1 MATFGEKMKA
11 IRFHLGYTQEE
22 IAKRLGVSKQVI
34 SKYEKELTSP
44 RMDTVANFAEVLR
57 IDLVFLVNEEFS
69 TSEVIHAVENRNFSV
84 MPLLKKKAGS
94 ERPPKTSYSPT
105 LVKLV
110 KTAQNLNDE
119 GQGKLSDYA
128 DDLDSSGKYRKLND
142 APDTYKDKS
151 SIIRIEP
158 KDEQTN
164 KKPLPFVASSS
175 MWDEGENDED
185 LAEMIKKLKE
195 DEIDNQ

>member
-1 MATFGEKMKA
+1 MGTLGNKKIMALNIQRLMEGASISAKELSASIKVPYTTVLSWINAENYPRIDKIEKMA
-11 IRFHLGYTQEE
+11 NYF
-22 IAKRLGVSKQVI
+22 GVRKS
-34 SKYEKELTSP
+34 
-44 RMDTVANFAEVLR
+44 
-57 IDLVFLVNEEFS
+57 DLVEPYS
-69 TSEVIHAVENRNFSV
+69 A
-84 MPLLKKKAGS
+84 
-94 ERPPKTSYSPT
+94 KTSYSPT

-110 KTAQNLNDE
+110 KTAQNLNEE

-128 DDLDSSGKYRKLND
+128 DDLDSSGKYRKLSD
-142 APDTYKDKS
+142 APDTYKGKS

-195 DEIDNQ
+195 DEIERG